1 MKKIKEI
8 TQKYANNEN
17 LITMMVLVVLLQPII
32 DIDYLLYPYL
42 DPIGL
47 PLPSTIIYFIGFPI
61 VIVLAFLIKEQNKKK
76 VLLFAS
82 FYLALVTVYFIAHHL
97 IVKDMFE
104 LLYLTN
110 RYKYTLVNEL
120 KYVLTLIIPF
130 GLIYAFFR
138 AEFNQSIINKIVI
151 WSSIL
156 IAFPIFFSN
165 LLLFGQSTYYPGP
178 TMANFPTWFM
188 GIYDKLNPK
197 MLATRFFFS
206 EGNTTGIVLFAIYP
220 VLIRQF
226 FTSSRKWLILVLVI
240 IQGWAMLI
248 LATRVAT
255 YGAPLMIAVV
265 LGVWLFLVV
274 LKKEKFNWKNLVILS
289 TILLM
294 FVAALPFTPAV
305 KNLEV
310 DNRNNQLV
318 VDDEDLRQQFKEDLN
333 DEGLIPGSAEF
344 NFYYQNIFENYYWLL
359 TISEEYYKW
368 FYPYVIDPKFYVDL
382 IFEYDF
388 WERQSGRQFQQIF
401 FDYKWDKLNDTQK
414 LFGFG
419 YSRFMMG
426 SILLEQDFL
435 MQKYTLGYLGT
446 VILTFPWLGL
456 LIYMLYQ
463 VVRNIKKAC
472 NFDLIVYG
480 VAFGAILGGAYM
492 SGHVLDQFFSSTFL
506 ALFAGIILY
515 KLNQLK
521 KED

>member
-1 MKKIKEI
+1 MKIKELI
-8 TQKYANNEN
+8 QKNATNEN
-17 LITMMVLVVLLQPII
+17 LISIMVLVVLIQPII

-42 DPIGL
+42 DPIGI
-47 PLPSTIIYFIGFPI
+47 PLPSTVFFFIGLPI
-61 VIVLAFLIKEQNKKK
+61 IIGLAFLIREQNKKK
-76 VLLFAS
+76 VLLFS
-82 FYLALVTVYFIAHHL
+82 SLYLGIVTTFFVLHHL

-110 RYKYTLVNEL
+110 RYDYTLSTEL
-120 KYVLTLIIPF
+120 RYVITLIIPL
-130 GLIYAFFR
+130 GLVYAFFKT
-138 AEFNQSIINKIVI
+138 EFNARVINKIVI
-151 WSSIL
+151 ATSIL
-156 IAFPIFFSN
+156 ISFPIFFGN
-165 LLLFGQSTYYPGP
+165 LFLFGESTYYPGP

-188 GIYDKLNPK
+188 GIYDRLNPK
-197 MLATRFFFS
+197 MLATRFYFS
-206 EGNTTGIVLFAIYP
+206 EGNTTGIVMFAIYP

-226 FTSSRKWLILVLVI
+226 FNTSKKWFILSLII

-289 TILLM
+289 AILLM

-318 VDDEDLRQQFKEDLN
+318 VEDEYLRQQFKEDLN
-333 DEGLIPGSAEF
+333 DEGLIPGTAEF

-401 FDYKWDKLNDTQK
+401 FDYKWAKLDDTQK

-435 MQKYTLGYLGT
+435 MQKYTLGYIGT

-456 LIYMLYQ
+456 LIYMLYK

-506 ALFAGIILY
+506 AFFAGVILF

>member
-1 MKKIKEI
+1 M
-8 TQKYANNEN
+8 
-17 LITMMVLVVLLQPII
+17 
-32 DIDYLLYPYL
+32 
-42 DPIGL
+42 
-47 PLPSTIIYFIGFPI
+47 
-61 VIVLAFLIKEQNKKK
+61 
-76 VLLFAS
+76 
-82 FYLALVTVYFIAHHL
+82 
-97 IVKDMFE
+97 
-104 LLYLTN
+104 
-110 RYKYTLVNEL
+110 
-120 KYVLTLIIPF
+120 
-130 GLIYAFFR
+130 
-138 AEFNQSIINKIVI
+138 
-151 WSSIL
+151 
-156 IAFPIFFSN
+156 
-165 LLLFGQSTYYPGP
+165 
-178 TMANFPTWFM
+178 
-188 GIYDKLNPK
+188 
-197 MLATRFFFS
+197 
-206 EGNTTGIVLFAIYP
+206 
-220 VLIRQF
+220 
-226 FTSSRKWLILVLVI
+226 
-240 IQGWAMLI
+240 
-248 LATRVAT
+248 
-255 YGAPLMIAVV
+255 
-265 LGVWLFLVV
+265 
-274 LKKEKFNWKNLVILS
+274 
-289 TILLM
+289 
-294 FVAALPFTPAV
+294 
-305 KNLEV
+305 
-310 DNRNNQLV
+310 
-318 VDDEDLRQQFKEDLN
+318 
-333 DEGLIPGSAEF
+333 IPGSAEF